1 MPEICRFYG
10 IIIRM
15 FVDDHAPP
23 HFHAYY
29 GEFEI
34 LIDIIDFRVLAGS
47 FPPKALGLVMEWT
60 ATHKSELLENW
71 SLASERKNT
80 HKIDPLR

>member
-15 FVDDHAPP
+15 FADDHLPP

-29 GEFEI
+29 NENEI
-34 LIDIIDFRVLAGS
+34 LIDIITYRLLAGS
-47 FPPKALGLVMEWT
+47 FPPKALSLVIEWT
-60 ATHKSELLENW
+60 VLHQAELNENW
-71 SLASERKNT
+71 HLAKQRKHT
-80 HKIDPLR
+80 FKIAPLY